1 MFKIVFFKDS
11 ENIALLERR
20 LRAADEKYLLEKVD
34 ADVYFD
40 ELLTFDVNKYD
51 LVFVS
56 DNVYALKNVLKN
68 TFSLKYEINEALKR
82 NVKQIMPKK
91 PLNPFG
97 KRSINFDECLLPQG
111 FEPLTDNEFGK
122 SFCGKINDNDKFI
135 FVVDDKRKDVENC
148 LNKFIDVGLIKERR
162 KLCFKMFDVEDFSS
176 DVSSYMSELDCDGLE
191 WKVFY
196 QLGDLTLYVYFDECV
211 GDSTVKNVERAVY
224 LEFGEK
230 IYADFDATL
239 QEVLVYFATISEI
252 KVATAESL
260 TGGLVAERIISV
272 PNASKVVD
280 FSAVTYAD
288 RAKHDFL
295 GVSKEL
301 LKIEGA
307 VSKSV
312 AGQMAEGLVK
322 KYNCDL
328 GISTTGIAGPTGQT
342 ATKPLGLVYVGVA
355 TAANTSVE
363 RYVFKGDRTRVRQ
376 MTANAAIFNA
386 IKFINKL

>member
-20 LRAADEKYLLEKVD
+20 LRAADEKYLLEKTD
-34 ADVYFD
+34 AAVYFD
-40 ELLTFDVNKYD
+40 EFLSYDVDKYD

-56 DNVYALKNVLKN
+56 DNVYALKNALKN
-68 TFSLKYEINEALKR
+68 TFSLKYEINEVLKR
-82 NVKQIMPKK
+82 NVKQITPKR

-97 KRSINFDECLLPQG
+97 ERSINFDECPLPQG

-122 SFCGKINDNDKFI
+122 SFYGKINDKTI
-135 FVVDDKRKDVENC
+135 FVVDDVRKDVENC
-148 LNKFIDVGLIKERR
+148 LNKFIDIGLIKERR
-162 KLCFKMFDVEDFSS
+162 KLCFKMYDDKDFSS
-176 DVSSYMSELDCDGLE
+176 DVDSYMSELYCEGLE

-196 QLGDLTLYVYFDECV
+196 QLGDLTLYVYFDDSV
-211 GDSTVKNVERAVY
+211 GNSTVKNVERAVY

-260 TGGLVAERIISV
+260 TGGLVAEKIISV

-288 RAKHDFL
+288 GSKHDFL
-295 GVSKEL
+295 GVSEEL

-307 VSKSV
+307 VSKGV
-312 AGQMAEGLVK
+312 AGQMADGLVK

-342 ATKPLGLVYVGVA
+342 TIKPLGLVYIGVA

-376 MTANAAIFNA
+376 MAANAAIFNA
-386 IKFINKL
+386 IKFIKKL

>member
-40 ELLTFDVNKYD
+40 EFLTYDVNKYD

-56 DNVYALKNVLKN
+56 DNVYALKNALKN

-82 NVKQIMPKK
+82 NVKQVTPKK

-122 SFCGKINDNDKFI
+122 SFYGKINDNDKFI

-148 LNKFIDVGLIKERR
+148 LNKFIDVGLVKERR

-328 GISTTGIAGPTGQT
+328 LYFAIS
-342 ATKPLGLVYVGVA
+342 
-355 TAANTSVE
+355 
-363 RYVFKGDRTRVRQ
+363 F
-376 MTANAAIFNA
+376 
-386 IKFINKL
+386 